1 MHFFLPL
8 ILVGGSILKTLII
21 KDLSK
26 SFPINKVHSFYALK
40 NINLYFDEVG
50 FNSIIGKSGSGK
62 TTLLNMISQFDK
74 PTKGEIYLNKNKYKT
89 KNNKKYLFYRD
100 EVGIVSQNYNL
111 LTNLTVLENVMM
123 PLLISGCS
131 KTKSYNK
138 AVKLL
143 MFVNIPNELFNVKAD
158 RLSGGESQRV
168 AIARALIRN
177 PKIILCDEPTGALD
191 SENSIKVMELLSK
204 ISKSRLVIMV
214 SHNLQL
220 VEKYS
225 DRIIEISDGVIIND
239 RKNKTIE
246 KQIEIG
252 NEPINGHRGWTSK
265 FSVKNFGRRFKRN
278 LFIISSLTFSML
290 ITNLVV
296 GFINGKD
303 IAIKNSCYRQLDFG
317 SGSIS
322 KDELVSDTGI
332 IKLTK
337 SIRPDLAELSTNEK
351 ITNLFNICP
360 NFSAIL
366 PQNIKIQYDEVDI
379 DDVLYTPIYSFE
391 DSSIDRSLLEK
402 GEIPLDSLNAVVIN
416 KSFYNKMKEISNV
429 DPLNDNIHLSHHF
442 ESIYVN
448 EYEDYITDYF
458 DYDVTVTIAGVVDEL
473 TYLNSPKIYY
483 SYLALESYLQDYALI
498 NLSTYYDS
506 KITWFDRVMNAENY
520 SMISSYSYQ
529 LYLKDFS
536 YRSSLFDESIFGEYS
551 FNSTSL
557 VISNSLIGFLSA
569 AEYALLLF
577 LIIGIAGT
585 ILILTIISFTNYSE
599 DRKISAILSSLGA
612 KNSDIENIYVNENL
626 YSGLLSLILSFALSF
641 PLSILINKLL
651 FRYLSVSNMIKIP
664 FLSYKSIPL
673 FYPLLILVIMVA
685 LIYIAT
691 LLPIR
696 FSKRTSLSLE
706 LKAND

>member
-1 MHFFLPL
+1 M
-8 ILVGGSILKTLII
+8 KTLVI
-21 KDLSK
+21 KNLSK
-26 SFPINKVHSFYALK
+26 SFQINKNKSFYALK
-40 NINLYFDEVG
+40 NITLYFEEIG

-74 PTKGEIYLNKNKYKT
+74 PTSGEIYLNNQKYKNK
-89 KNNKKYLFYRD
+89 NSKKYLFYRD
-100 EVGIVSQNYNL
+100 QVGIVSQQYNL
-111 LTNLTVLENVMM
+111 LTKLTVLENVMM

-131 KTKSYNK
+131 KTKAFNK

-143 MFVNIPNELFNVKAD
+143 LFVNIPNELFNTKAD

-168 AIARALIRN
+168 AIARALIRD

-220 VEKYS
+220 VEEYS

-239 RKNKTIE
+239 YKNKNIE
-246 KQIEIG
+246 KELSISSEKL
-252 NEPINGHRGWTSK
+252 NGHKGWTSK
-265 FSVKNFGRRFKRN
+265 FSIKNFVRRIKRN
-278 LFIISSLTFSML
+278 LFIISSLSFSML

-303 IAIKNSCYRQLDFG
+303 NAIKNSCYRQLDFG
-317 SGSIS
+317 AGSIS

-337 SIRPDLAELSTNEK
+337 SVRPNLEELKSNYK
-351 ITNLFNICP
+351 ITKLFNICP

-366 PQNIKIQYDEVDI
+366 PQNIKIQF
-379 DDVLYTPIYSFE
+379 DDMTFE
-391 DSSIDRSLLEK
+391 DISYVPIFSFQDPCVDNTLLVEGK
-402 GEIPLDSLNAVVIN
+402 SPTSDSLNQVIIN
-416 KSFYNKMKEISNV
+416 KTCYEKIKGITKE
-429 DPLNDNIHLSHHF
+429 DPLNNVINFKHRF

-448 EYEDYITDYF
+448 EYEEYITDYF
-458 DYDVTVTIAGVVDEL
+458 EYDVFSTIVGVVDEL
-473 TYLNSPKIYY
+473 TYLNSAKIYY
-483 SYLALESYLQDYALI
+483 SYSALESYLQEYVLI

-506 KITWFDRVMNAENY
+506 KITWYDRVMDAEDY
-520 SMISSYSYQ
+520 SLISSYSYQ
-529 LYLKDFS
+529 LYLKDYT
-536 YRSSLFDESIFGEYS
+536 YRNQLFEDSIFGDYS

-585 ILILTIISFTNYSE
+585 VLILTIISFTNYSE

-626 YSGLLSLILSFALSF
+626 YSGLLSFFLSFALSF
-641 PLSILINKLL
+641 PFSILINHLL
-651 FRYLSVSNMIKIP
+651 HKYLSVSNMIQIP
-664 FLSYKSIPL
+664 YLSFHNVPF
-673 FYPLLILVIMVA
+673 FYPLLILVVMVA
-685 LIYIAT
+685 LIYIFT

-696 FSKRTSLSLE
+696 FSKKTSLSLE